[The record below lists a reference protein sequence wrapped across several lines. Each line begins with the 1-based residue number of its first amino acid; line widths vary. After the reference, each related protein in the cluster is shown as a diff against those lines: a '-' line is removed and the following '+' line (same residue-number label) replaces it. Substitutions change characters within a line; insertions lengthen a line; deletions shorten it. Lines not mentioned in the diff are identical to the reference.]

1 MLGEEGP
8 GVDAPGELRILAE
21 LAERLR
27 HGWEAGRVRL
37 ELSQPRHELGLQL
50 GRREIVGHG
59 RDRAVG
65 ELDLAPG
72 IAAGREQEL
81 GPAEGAVQL
90 RLVVLERVPG
100 QVGERRARIDA
111 RSFELREELPA

>member
-27 HGWEAGRVRL
+27 HGGQAGRVRP
-37 ELSQPRHELGLQL
+37 EVSQPRQEPGLELGVGQIL
-50 GRREIVGHG
+50 GDGRHG
-59 RDRAVG
+59 VVG

-81 GPAEGAVQL
+81 RAAEGAVQL
-90 RLVVLERVPG
+90 GLVVLEHEPG
-100 QVGERRARIDA
+100 EVGERRARIDA
-111 RSFELREELPA
+111 RGFELLEELPG